1 MTHVDRIFSFFPQDI
16 ALLNYV
22 PPDSDESTSIS
33 AIEPEENDFLHFG
46 NAWPQI
52 QPLLQQGVLY
62 ETIAERR
69 AEIASQKELWR
80 PFIEQER
87 IGDARAFHQELD
99 STLAS
104 GTLKPHKHGGGG
116 VYFLCDAAG
125 KPRFVVK
132 PCDEAILC
140 LNNSK
145 QRGSPFNDPSHR
157 LRDPLPL
164 YTTCQSEAAVFALAS
179 EMGIANSTPETHLA
193 ILSSPLFYDLS
204 SRLEGAEKTQFLSL
218 CGGPDAEKLCSV
230 QRFVPDSIDLK
241 AAMHEWFEAG
251 LENFQPLPIDQDDYE
266 EVLLLLWMIYDGD
279 GHPSNFRLF
288 LKNLDENEQAVYAL
302 RKIDNGLA
310 LPEDNRYLLN
320 YLGYMPNAKFPPSS
334 RLLMLIEQMDLERL
348 CGILDRYHLDYA
360 KSALRDR
367 IDVVKNLASRPI
379 TLEEFNQRFELLSLP
394 NGKEYALST
403 ALIEDLIKKV
413 WENNAPFETTTPK
426 IGHIK
431 PRDSLIEFCEEFQ
444 LRA

>member
-1 MTHVDRIFSFFPQDI
+1 
-16 ALLNYV
+16 
-22 PPDSDESTSIS
+22 
-33 AIEPEENDFLHFG
+33 
-46 NAWPQI
+46 
-52 QPLLQQGVLY
+52 
-62 ETIAERR
+62 
-69 AEIASQKELWR
+69 
-80 PFIEQER
+80 
-87 IGDARAFHQELD
+87 
-99 STLAS
+99 
-104 GTLKPHKHGGGG
+104 
-116 VYFLCDAAG
+116 
-125 KPRFVVK
+125 
-132 PCDEAILC
+132 
-140 LNNSK
+140 
-145 QRGSPFNDPSHR
+145 
-157 LRDPLPL
+157 
-164 YTTCQSEAAVFALAS
+164 
-179 EMGIANSTPETHLA
+179 
-193 ILSSPLFYDLS
+193 
-204 SRLEGAEKTQFLSL
+204 
-218 CGGPDAEKLCSV
+218 
-230 QRFVPDSIDLK
+230 
-241 AAMHEWFEAG
+241 
-251 LENFQPLPIDQDDYE
+251 
-266 EVLLLLWMIYDGD
+266 MIYDGD